1 MDLMSAKQWKRLD
14 VVRRIQQGVLTVVVA
29 AKVLGLSS
37 RQMSRLV
44 RRVEKGGEKSLAHGN
59 TGRSPAHRIE
69 PETRKRVVELMR
81 GKYAGFNDQHFTEKL
96 AEHEGLNL
104 SKSTVRRI
112 LRESDIMAVRKRRGR
127 QHRRRRER
135 RAQAG
140 LMILWDGS
148 RHEWLEGRGPM
159 MCLMGAIDDA
169 TGELL
174 PGAHFLEHESA
185 AAYLRVLLAI
195 VREKG
200 VPLSAY
206 MDQHGALK
214 RNDASW
220 TLEEELN
227 GERRPTQVGLALK
240 ALEIECIFALSP
252 QAKGRVE
259 RLWGTLQ
266 DRLTS
271 ELRLVGAKTID
282 QANVVLERHR
292 AEHNRRFAI
301 LARDSNPAWRA
312 LHGVD
317 VERVCSFHYEAVV
330 GNDNTVRIGK
340 NIIDIPPGR
349 SRRSYA
355 KVRVEVRQTLD
366 GCWRIYS
373 GDDLIAS
380 APSTTLTSEM
390 RVLARRR
397 GANEVQK
404 RKPDLRDRRDRRR
417 GPTGTRANG

>member
-1 MDLMSAKQWKRLD
+1 MSAEQWKRLD
-14 VVRRIQQGVLTVVVA
+14 VVRRIQQGAMTAAIA

-37 RQMSRLV
+37 RQV
-44 RRVEKGGEKSLAHGN
+44 RRLLRRVKKSGEKSLAHGN
-59 TGRSPAHRIE
+59 TGRSPVHRIDA
-69 PETRKRVVELMR
+69 ETRKRVVELMQQ
-81 GKYAGFNDQHFTEKL
+81 KYAGFNDQHFTEKL
-96 AEHEGLNL
+96 AAHEGLKL
-104 SKSTVRRI
+104 SKSSVRRI
-112 LRESDIMAVRKRRGR
+112 LRQAGIAPVRKRRGR

-159 MCLMGAIDDA
+159 LCLIGAIDDA

-174 PGAHFLEHESA
+174 PGVHFLEHESA

-200 VPLSAY
+200 LPLSAY

-227 GERRPTQVGLALK
+227 GEQRPTQVGLALK
-240 ALEIECIFALSP
+240 AFRIECIFALSP

-271 ELRLVGAKTID
+271 ELRLAGAKNID
-282 QANVVLERHR
+282 EANVVLARYR
-292 AEHNRRFAI
+292 PEHNQRFTVA
-301 LARDSNPAWRA
+301 ARDGKPAWRA
-312 LHGVD
+312 LRGMD
-317 VERVCSFHYEAVV
+317 VERICSFHYEAVV
-330 GNDNTVRIGK
+330 GNDNTVRIGN
-340 NIIDIPPGR
+340 NIIDIAPGG

-366 GCWRIYS
+366 GCWRVYS

-380 APSTTLTSEM
+380 APSTTGTTEL
-390 RVLARRR
+390 RALARRR
-397 GANEVQK
+397 GPNQVQK
-404 RKPDLRDRRDRRR
+404 RKPDLRDRRNRGRRSSS
-417 GPTGTRANG
+417 TGTRASR